1 MRLST
6 LVLAVSI
13 CFAPP
18 SLNTQAKSKK
28 KSLNLLTAKSDS
40 TKTDYAKVTK
50 GGKKDTGLFTVI
62 YNSKSG
68 KLYFELPDSAFSHQ
82 YILANRMAATS
93 DTQDFVAGQMINT
106 PLLIQFSK
114 DERNVYINLIQSNNV
129 VDKNDPIAAS
139 FDKNFLNPR
148 MKGFKIAARNNG
160 NVVIDVTSF
169 FGTNEAYISP
179 LKEVSVFSKLFGDA
193 NAIKGTFSADASSID
208 FVKTFPKN
216 IEIESTLSFNT
227 TGMIKKPYS
236 VKVHRSLF
244 VLPEDPMPMRYQDN
258 RVGFFNNNKNIY
270 SSSKDK
276 VESKTYINRWRLQP
290 KPEDMDKYFAGELVE
305 PQKPIVFYVDSA
317 FPEKWRETIKTGIED
332 WNQAFEQAGFKN
344 AIIAKDYP
352 KNDPDFDP
360 DDMRYNCF
368 KYAVTSTA
376 NAMGPSHKD
385 PRTGEILTADVIW
398 YHNIVSLLH
407 NWRFI
412 QTAAVDKRVRKN
424 TFDDDVMRESIRYAA
439 AHEIGH
445 TLGLMHNMGASYAF
459 PVDSLRSPSF
469 TQKYGTTPSIMDY
482 ARNNYVAQP
491 GDLERGVRMVP
502 PIIGV
507 YDIHAINWGYRLFK
521 DTKTPE
527 DEYKYLNAIIEAKKG
542 DPMYKFGAQQL
553 FLTVDPTDQM
563 EDLGDDHMKANNY
576 GIKNL
581 KKIIANIPQWLGVK
595 NDDYEEIQEMYKA
608 CLSQYMR
615 YLTHVMPYLGG
626 VEYTDLVQDGSKEYA
641 KAYIPKA
648 KQKAAMEWL
657 VNQALHCSDIM
668 LPKEIMRVLGI
679 DSNSFDNFQSTIAA
693 KIYSPGAMGGIYE
706 GERSGQK
713 GLYTLDGYLND
724 AYGIVFR
731 NSIQGKNLTQED
743 MNLQTTVVLALSK
756 FSNLDPSMSKES
768 PLGGRGLAEKDPDL
782 ALSEFMAQATA
793 DSHSFCNA
801 GCAASSDEV
810 SYARHNMSGSKLS
823 AGVGRPL
830 ITAALKKIH
839 NLYKSRMGSG
849 DARTRAFYEYQVTV
863 LNKLFKK

>member
-1 MRLST
+1 MP
-6 LVLAVSI
+6 
-13 CFAPP
+13 PP

-317 FPEKWRETIKTGIED
+317 FP
-332 WNQAFEQAGFKN
+332 
-344 AIIAKDYP
+344 
-352 KNDPDFDP
+352 
-360 DDMRYNCF
+360 
-368 KYAVTSTA
+368 
-376 NAMGPSHKD
+376 
-385 PRTGEILTADVIW
+385 
-398 YHNIVSLLH
+398 
-407 NWRFI
+407 
-412 QTAAVDKRVRKN
+412 
-424 TFDDDVMRESIRYAA
+424 
-439 AHEIGH
+439 
-445 TLGLMHNMGASYAF
+445 
-459 PVDSLRSPSF
+459 
-469 TQKYGTTPSIMDY
+469 
-482 ARNNYVAQP
+482 
-491 GDLERGVRMVP
+491 
-502 PIIGV
+502 
-507 YDIHAINWGYRLFK
+507 
-521 DTKTPE
+521 
-527 DEYKYLNAIIEAKKG
+527 
-542 DPMYKFGAQQL
+542 
-553 FLTVDPTDQM
+553 
-563 EDLGDDHMKANNY
+563 
-576 GIKNL
+576 
-581 KKIIANIPQWLGVK
+581 
-595 NDDYEEIQEMYKA
+595 
-608 CLSQYMR
+608 
-615 YLTHVMPYLGG
+615 
-626 VEYTDLVQDGSKEYA
+626 
-641 KAYIPKA
+641 
-648 KQKAAMEWL
+648 
-657 VNQALHCSDIM
+657 
-668 LPKEIMRVLGI
+668 
-679 DSNSFDNFQSTIAA
+679 
-693 KIYSPGAMGGIYE
+693 
-706 GERSGQK
+706 
-713 GLYTLDGYLND
+713 
-724 AYGIVFR
+724 
-731 NSIQGKNLTQED
+731 
-743 MNLQTTVVLALSK
+743 
-756 FSNLDPSMSKES
+756 
-768 PLGGRGLAEKDPDL
+768 
-782 ALSEFMAQATA
+782 
-793 DSHSFCNA
+793 
-801 GCAASSDEV
+801 
-810 SYARHNMSGSKLS
+810 
-823 AGVGRPL
+823 
-830 ITAALKKIH
+830 
-839 NLYKSRMGSG
+839 
-849 DARTRAFYEYQVTV
+849 
-863 LNKLFKK
+863 

>member
-6 LVLAVSI
+6 FVLAVSI

-28 KSLNLLTAKSDS
+28 KSLNLLTAKADS
-40 TKTDYAKVTK
+40 TKNDYAKVTK
-50 GGKKDTGLFTVI
+50 GGKIDTGLFTVI
-62 YNSKSG
+62 YNNKSG
-68 KLYFELPDSAFSHQ
+68 KLYFELPDSAFHRQ

-148 MKGFKIAARNNG
+148 MKGFKIVARNNN

-459 PVDSLRSPSF
+459 DVEQLRDPKF
-469 TQKYGTTPSIMDY
+469 TQQYGTTPSIMDY
-482 ARNNYVAQP
+482 ARNNYIAQP
-491 GDLERGVRMVP
+491 GDLEKGVRLTP
-502 PIIGV
+502 PVIGV
-507 YDIHAINWGYRLFK
+507 YDKYAINWGYRIIK
-521 DTKTPE
+521 GANTPE
-527 DEYKYLNAIIEAKKG
+527 EEVATLNKWIAEKANDKKFQ
-542 DPMYKFGAQQL
+542 FGAQQVL
-553 FLTVDPTDQM
+553 GTVDPTDLT
-563 EDLGDDHMKANNY
+563 EDLGNDHIKASNY
-576 GIKNL
+576 GISNMKILMKNFENWTME
-581 KKIIANIPQWLGVK
+581 KGERY
-595 NDDYEEIQEMYKA
+595 DDLEKLYREVTK
-608 CLSQYMR
+608 QYTR
-615 YLTHVMPYLGG
+615 YINHVASYIGG
-626 VEYTDLVQDGSKEYA
+626 IEYTEIRQGDGQAQSMNYINKARQKEALTWLLAQMRSFDSWLTPHALLNKMELSLDVNKNICKRTISSLFSPTALYRIKEGGMVNANANYTIEGYMNDLTNMIFKAPVGGKLSYA
-641 KAYIPKA
+641 
-648 KQKAAMEWL
+648 E
-657 VNQALHCSDIM
+657 QALQ
-668 LPKEIMRVLGI
+668 
-679 DSNSFDNFQSTIAA
+679 SNAINLMMQRTGLQPETG
-693 KIYSPGAMGGIYE
+693 KKT
-706 GERSGQK
+706 K
-713 GLYTLDGYLND
+713 GLTDDQLWQND
-724 AYGIVFR
+724 
-731 NSIQGKNLTQED
+731 LE
-743 MNLQTTVVLALSK
+743 
-756 FSNLDPSMSKES
+756 MS
-768 PLGGRGLAEKDPDL
+768 
-782 ALSEFMAQATA
+782 QQI
-793 DSHSFCNA
+793 CNA
-801 GCAASSDEV
+801 NDMTDSFVRINYGGSMLSDAETG
-810 SYARHNMSGSKLS
+810 ALMTGSLQ
-823 AGVGRPL
+823 R
-830 ITAALKKIH
+830 
-839 NLYKSRMGSG
+839 
-849 DARTRAFYEYQVTV
+849 V
-863 LNKLFKK
+863 LNKYRAYRATATGSTRDFYSYQILLLEKLLNNK